1 MTSLPP
7 RPTSLPPPSPPPHT
21 QSPPPQPVQLHSPY
35 TQSLPPP
42 PPTFHPYHPYHPPL
56 PFGLFLPFTP
66 SQFFWPTFG
75 QVPQP
80 PLPAIPIPK
89 VSYPQHLSH
98 PSTLQPKPTPH
109 VNPTQP
115 PKPLS
120 SQPKPKSQSGELE
133 RSSAVFQIDSKAFSL
148 AIDGGRIDSYAIH
161 ECRGKFRDSIR
172 VGLLG
177 LDWIIACLAD
187 LYHWNF

>member
-7 RPTSLPPPSPPPHT
+7 RPTSPPPPPPPHT
-21 QSPPPQPVQLHSPY
+21 QPPPPQPVQLHSPY
-35 TQSLPPP
+35 TQRL

-56 PFGLFLPFTP
+56 PFGPFLPFTP

-109 VNPTQP
+109 VNPTQR

-120 SQPKPKSQSGELE
+120 S
-133 RSSAVFQIDSKAFSL
+133 
-148 AIDGGRIDSYAIH
+148 
-161 ECRGKFRDSIR
+161 
-172 VGLLG
+172 
-177 LDWIIACLAD
+177 
-187 LYHWNF
+187 